1 MVKQVFESYGLFNLL
16 NLGLLKETVDLRDRN
31 AMSTLELLIIANYL
45 YILSG
50 NTKIS
55 GHWLWLDKLECVK
68 ITNLDVRSL
77 HLLGQYGLFID
88 EGNIFS
94 KQSTVEYQLFSF

>member
-50 NTKIS
+50 NTKIY
-55 GHWLWLDKLECVK
+55 GH
-68 ITNLDVRSL
+68 
-77 HLLGQYGLFID
+77 
-88 EGNIFS
+88 
-94 KQSTVEYQLFSF
+94 